1 MRFPH
6 KRRSPR
12 EAGNVAQAGGLS
24 APRDYTKGA
33 AICLA
38 AGAMEAARRQLEV
51 YALQTDEP
59 SPGIV
64 EAADLLDAA
73 RAVLDGAA

>member
-1 MRFPH
+1 MAK

-24 APRDYTKGA
+24 AW
-33 AICLA
+33 
-38 AGAMEAARRQLEV
+38 EV
-51 YALQTDEP
+51 YRNATLDDVDTARARLTRYANETDAP
-59 SPGIV
+59 APGAV

-73 RAVLDGAA
+73 RDALGGAA